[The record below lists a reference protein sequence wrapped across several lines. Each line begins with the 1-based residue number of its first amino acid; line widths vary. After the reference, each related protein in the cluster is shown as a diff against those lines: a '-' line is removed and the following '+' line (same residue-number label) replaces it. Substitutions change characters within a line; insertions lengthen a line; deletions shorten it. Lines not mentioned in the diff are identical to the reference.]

1 MTSTRT
7 NLLLLLAAAL
17 IVAAPIIL
25 SLPGDYEGTDDLAA
39 GAVEETGYE
48 PWFEPIWAPSE
59 DVEGLIFILQAAGGA
74 GVLGFVLGRV
84 SARRSRRHD
93 EH

>member
-1 MTSTRT
+1 MTSRRS
-7 NLLLLLAAAL
+7 NIILLLAAAL

-39 GAVEETGYE
+39 GAVEETGYQ
-48 PWFEPIWAPSE
+48 PWFEPLWSPSE
-59 DVEGLIFILQAAGGA
+59 EVEGLIFTLQAATGA
-74 GVLGFVLGRV
+74 GLLGFILGRI
-84 SARRSRRHD
+84 STRRERRHD